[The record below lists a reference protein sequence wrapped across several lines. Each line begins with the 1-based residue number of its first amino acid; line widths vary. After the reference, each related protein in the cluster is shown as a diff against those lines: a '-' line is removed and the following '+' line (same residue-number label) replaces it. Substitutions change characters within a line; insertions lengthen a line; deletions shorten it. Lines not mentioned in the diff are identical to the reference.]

1 MAKKLF
7 SFLNERENCRRIIS
21 LFYSFV
27 LSLSLLT
34 FVICR
39 VIWSGLFSDNY
50 FFNVLDNGYYDVV
63 YKDIITSAEDYTIP
77 AEFDISVINGVFDAE
92 QVRIDIDN
100 CAKAALSGNSFSPDL
115 TALNSMLYAN
125 VEKCI
130 ENGTV
135 ELDKDSD
142 KDSIISAYVNEIDKI
157 YTDRISITGIRIL
170 AAARSGYKK
179 WAIIALAVTLLM
191 SAAMIFMLIRLNR
204 PISKALSFI
213 AYGAGG
219 FSLMSFFIPFIL
231 YRSEFYSGIRIP
243 DQALYSLVSNYIKCV
258 LASFIHYSM
267 LGMIA
272 MLILIATAFL
282 TENNDRFSS
291 LKKTC
296 VGIFINSKGKS

>member
-1 MAKKLF
+1 MVKKLF
-7 SFLNERENCRRIIS
+7 SFLNDRENCRRIIS
-21 LFYSFV
+21 LFYSFI
-27 LSLSLLT
+27 LSLSLLM

-63 YKDIITSAEDYTIP
+63 YKDIVTSAEDYTIP

-92 QVRIDIDN
+92 QVR
-100 CAKAALSGNSFSPDL
+100 
-115 TALNSMLYAN
+115 

-135 ELDKDSD
+135 ELDKNSD

-170 AAARSGYKK
+170 AVARSGYKK
-179 WAIIALAVTLLM
+179 WAVIGLVATLLL
-191 SAAMIFMLIRLNR
+191 SAAMIFMLTRLNR
-204 PISKALSFI
+204 QISKSLSYI

-231 YRSEFYSGIRIP
+231 YHSEFYNAIRIP
-243 DQALYSLVSNYIKCV
+243 DQALFNLVSNYIKCI
-258 LASFIHYSM
+258 LMSFIHYSL

-272 MLILIATAFL
+272 TLMLIAAAVL
-282 TENNDRFSS
+282 TETNDRLSL

-296 VGIFINSKGKS
+296 ADIFKGKK

>member
-1 MAKKLF
+1 MVKKLF
-7 SFLNERENCRRIIS
+7 SFLNDRENCRRIIS
-21 LFYSFV
+21 LFYSFI
-27 LSLSLLT
+27 LSLSLLM

-63 YKDIITSAEDYTIP
+63 YKDIVTSAEDYTIP

-100 CAKAALSGNSFSPDL
+100 CAKAALSGNSFSPYL

-135 ELDKDSD
+135 ELDKNSD
-142 KDSIISAYVNEIDKI
+142 KDSIINAYVNEIDKI

-170 AAARSGYKK
+170 AVARSGYKK
-179 WAIIALAVTLLM
+179 WAVIGLVATLLL
-191 SAAMIFMLIRLNR
+191 SAAMIFMLTRLNR
-204 PISKALSFI
+204 QISKSLSYI

-231 YRSEFYSGIRIP
+231 YHSEFYNAIRIP
-243 DQALYSLVSNYIKCV
+243 DQALFNLVSNYIKCI
-258 LASFIHYSM
+258 LMSFIHYSL

-272 MLILIATAFL
+272 TLMLIAAAVL
-282 TENNDRFSS
+282 TETNDRLSL

-296 VGIFINSKGKS
+296 ADIFKGKK